1 MSEEHEPY
9 ITSTGQ
15 AFEVQRVSR
24 LDARLFKPFR
34 GDGGTALSDAL
45 ASGKVH
51 ADTPVI
57 TTRLRD
63 GTTIVLQAH
72 QLTYH
77 HAAQGVCAGEPWMV
91 SF

>member
-45 ASGKVH
+45 TAMPMEWSNILFEEK
-51 ADTPVI
+51 
-57 TTRLRD
+57 
-63 GTTIVLQAH
+63 
-72 QLTYH
+72 
-77 HAAQGVCAGEPWMV
+77 
-91 SF
+91 S